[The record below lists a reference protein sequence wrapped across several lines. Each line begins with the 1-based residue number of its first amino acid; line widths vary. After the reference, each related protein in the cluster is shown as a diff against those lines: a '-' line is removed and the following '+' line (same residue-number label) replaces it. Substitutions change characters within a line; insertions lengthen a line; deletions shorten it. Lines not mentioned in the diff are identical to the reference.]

1 MRYAELNES
10 QRKKGGRRTAMLLL
24 AALFLGIFSES
35 GFFSYAIGGKEPEKD
50 KTEEIMLIPGGTPFG
65 VRFYTEGAL
74 VYRLE
79 EGSPAEKAGL
89 KAGDLIVKVNGQELP
104 NAGKLLL
111 LLETSGDAAD
121 LEVQR
126 KGRTLSFRVPL
137 HEESGRMLGVHVRDS
152 VAGIGTITYYDG
164 EKGVFAGLGHGI
176 CDIDTGE
183 LMPLKKGTAMKVEI
197 GGVIKGKSGKPG
209 EIKGYFLPEKC
220 GSVFS
225 NTVCGG
231 FGIFTELP
239 SKISEP
245 MSLGLRDEVK
255 EGKADKEDNVLVN
268 APHPEYEV
276 VANNWEHS
284 YTREK
289 AAYPIES
296 VRENKFWI
304 NVARVDNTLG
314 DRKLLPTC
322 YGCFG

>member
-1 MRYAELNES
+1 
-10 QRKKGGRRTAMLLL
+10 MLLL

-176 CDIDTGE
+176 CDGVNGSI
-183 LMPLKKGTAMKVEI
+183 LPLSHGSVTKVRLTSVKKGEK
-197 GGVIKGKSGKPG
+197 GLPGQLRGVFCPAAIRRL
-209 EIKGYFLPEKC
+209 FL
-220 GSVFS
+220 
-225 NTVCGG
+225 
-231 FGIFTELP
+231 
-239 SKISEP
+239 
-245 MSLGLRDEVK
+245 
-255 EGKADKEDNVLVN
+255 
-268 APHPEYEV
+268 
-276 VANNWEHS
+276 
-284 YTREK
+284 
-289 AAYPIES
+289 
-296 VRENKFWI
+296 
-304 NVARVDNTLG
+304 
-314 DRKLLPTC
+314 
-322 YGCFG
+322 